1 MGCLFS
7 RKKKST
13 EVIALVAADNE
24 KSGKKVRFGRMDV
37 TNLEY
42 SEDPYIGISDVDYSE
57 D

>member
-1 MGCLFS
+1 
-7 RKKKST
+7 
-13 EVIALVAADNE
+13 
-24 KSGKKVRFGRMDV
+24 VRFGRMDV

>member
-7 RKKKST
+7 KKKKST

-24 KSGKKVRFGRMDV
+24 LSGKKVRFGRMDV